1 MSRLKNDHIET
12 TERVHFLQRPSKRV
26 VHKLIFEAILYDPH
40 QPKKH
45 N

>member
-1 MSRLKNDHIET
+1 MSESIFYRMAPES
-12 TERVHFLQRPSKRV
+12 RRV
-26 VHKLIFEAILYDPH
+26 VHKLIFEAILDEPH